1 MPSPRD
7 FSRLAAAAALGAFLS
22 ASVASASGAEL
33 PPGLE
38 FWLLVMLLG
47 QESPTYTSIRTE
59 QYLYVEWDQSPIGLD
74 SGAELYDM
82 EADPYQLTNLL
93 ATPTG
98 AAENAALDADLRER
112 MNRLAACAGVTCRV
126 T

>member
-1 MPSPRD
+1 MGDEPPTTWRSE
-7 FSRLAAAAALGAFLS
+7 FVGQYLGGAAGDS
-22 ASVASASGAEL
+22 IGAEL

-47 QESPTYTSIRTE
+47 QEIPTYTSIRTE
-59 QYLYVEWDQSPIGLD
+59 QHLYVEWDQSPIGLD
-74 SGAELYDM
+74 PGVELYDM

-98 AAENAALDADLRER
+98 AAENAALVADLRER